1 MEILFKTENSII
13 KFKDRLDIERKYITT
28 STINGEEK
36 TTIAKYKDEEE
47 AKEIFEKIFTS
58 IDKGITNGV
67 KTLCIII

>member
-1 MEILFKTENSII
+1 MEILFKTKNAII

-36 TTIAKYKDEEE
+36 TTIAKYETEEE
-47 AKEIFEKIFTS
+47 AKETFEKIFTS
-58 IDKGITNGV
+58 IDRGVTSEV

>member
-1 MEILFKTENSII
+1 MQIIFKTKDSII

-36 TTIAKYKDEEE
+36 TTIAKYETEEE
-47 AKEIFEKIFTS
+47 AKETFEKIFTS